1 MAACASFAV
10 VSSALTVP
18 TQAQAAPA
26 QLNWGAC
33 DKSFGASKNT
43 QCATLRVPRSYDNM
57 SGPTIELT
65 VSRIPARDPGR
76 KRGVLVGN
84 PGGPGG
90 SAIAMFSALAM
101 PDAVRDEWD
110 LVAVQPR
117 GLPGATPVRCEAV
130 KEPGRVITEMG
141 LVNRERCDTRKT
153 GYYKTLTTETGARDV
168 EQVRKALGVGK
179 VSLFGLSYGTWLFAT
194 YATLFPQHTDRLIL
208 DSAMDP
214 ALAWSDILVAQT
226 PGYKRRVHEM
236 MAWIARNDRSYHAGK
251 TPLAVYRT
259 WSKRVEKQAGVPP
272 SLSAPPAQIGDVPP
286 GLKALGELYVRGAN
300 LTADTRARFENYLAT
315 VNNPGKVQGLSQL
328 LGVTRLAAP
337 DRNMWSMVGQLLATK
352 RDITVFTPEVLQ
364 ELTASTSMQQLMLCN
379 ENRSVAD
386 PTQWPASY
394 VQNFIVG
401 DAFEA
406 PGLLYKS
413 GMACAG
419 AAPVGKAVP
428 VRNRGLKV
436 QPLQFQSTGDPQTP
450 YRQSLAMRRLM
461 GTHLITVGGGD
472 HGQVG
477 RRNKVIDNAVV
488 TYLRTGRTTVTSAP
502 QAPILTPKFPI
513 KGS

>member
-1 MAACASFAV
+1 
-10 VSSALTVP
+10 
-18 TQAQAAPA
+18 
-26 QLNWGAC
+26 
-33 DKSFGASKNT
+33 
-43 QCATLRVPRSYDNM
+43 
-57 SGPTIELT
+57 
-65 VSRIPARDPGR
+65 
-76 KRGVLVGN
+76 
-84 PGGPGG
+84 
-90 SAIAMFSALAM
+90 
-101 PDAVRDEWD
+101 
-110 LVAVQPR
+110 
-117 GLPGATPVRCEAV
+117 
-130 KEPGRVITEMG
+130 
-141 LVNRERCDTRKT
+141 
-153 GYYKTLTTETGARDV
+153 
-168 EQVRKALGVGK
+168 
-179 VSLFGLSYGTWLFAT
+179 
-194 YATLFPQHTDRLIL
+194 
-208 DSAMDP
+208 MDP

-259 WSKRVEKQAGVPP
+259 WSTRVEKQAGVPP

-286 GLKALGELYVRGAN
+286 GLKARSAN
-300 LTADTRARFENYLAT
+300 CT
-315 VNNPGKVQGLSQL
+315 S
-328 LGVTRLAAP
+328 AAP
-337 DRNMWSMVGQLLATK
+337 TSPPIPEPGSRTIWRPSTAEGPGPVATARGDTVGRTRPQHVVDGRAAPRHET
-352 RDITVFTPEVLQ
+352 RHHGVHARVLQ

-401 DAFEA
+401 GAFEA

-436 QPLQFQSTGDPQTP
+436 QPLQFQSTGDPQTHC
-450 YRQSLAMRRLM
+450 RQSLAMRRLM

-477 RRNKVIDNAVV
+477 RRSKVINNAVV
-488 TYLRTGRTTVTSAP
+488 TYLRTGAP
-502 QAPILTPKFPI
+502 P
-513 KGS
+513 